1 MVLTHPFF
9 NPTRIIQGHAF
20 EEALFAVLRD
30 RRWAL
35 VTSQG
40 WIARGAVKKLMSRCG
55 KPMSQYFNCGKNPDI
70 QTVLDVAAALKNVDV
85 YVGLGGGSVI
95 DALKGAAVLCAL
107 GNNIETFLSHL
118 REETSLPNDLPTLPI
133 IAIPTTSGTGSE
145 VTPWGTIWGEQGIKH
160 SVNDISIYPSH
171 TILDPALTT
180 TMPSE
185 LTIATGLDALSHA
198 MEAVWNR
205 RHTALSDAM
214 ASQAISMIRVSLLNV
229 LRDPNDL
236 AARRQMQTASTIAG
250 LAMGTTQTALAH
262 SISYPFTS
270 RFGMPHGLACS
281 FTLGEIARYN
291 METDANRLEPI
302 ASGMDCQIEEIPVQ
316 LENWFN
322 KLGLPKLVL
331 NYITPNVTDDL
342 DDNFITRARAANN
355 IREVDGSKARE
366 IARLAL
372 DRLNKSASD
381 NLLKVS
387 A

>member
-9 NPTRIIQGHAF
+9 NPTRIIEGHAF
-20 EEALFAVLRD
+20 EEALFDVLQK

-40 WIARGAVKKLMSRCG
+40 WIARGAVEKIISRCG
-55 KPMSQYFNCGKNPDI
+55 KPISQYFNCDENPTT
-70 QTVLDVAAALKNVDV
+70 QTVLDVAAAVKNVDV

-95 DALKGAAVLCAL
+95 DALKGAAVLSAL
-107 GNNIETFLSHL
+107 DNNMETFLSHL
-118 REETSLPNDLPTLPI
+118 REGTSLPSDLPALPI

-145 VTPWGTIWGEQGIKH
+145 VTPWATIWGERGIKH
-160 SVNDISIYPSH
+160 SVNNISIYPSH
-171 TILDPALTT
+171 TILDPVLTT

-214 ASQAISMIRVSLLNV
+214 ASQAITMIRVGLLNV
-229 LRDPNDL
+229 LRNSNDL
-236 AARRQMQTASTIAG
+236 GARRHMQTASTIAG

-270 RFGMPHGLACS
+270 RFGVPHGLACS

-291 METDANRLEPI
+291 METDAKRLEPI
-302 ASGMDCQIEEIPVQ
+302 ASGMSCEIEEIPTQ
-316 LENWFN
+316 LENWFD
-322 KLGLPKLVL
+322 KLGVPELVL
-331 NYITPNVTDDL
+331 NYITPSVTDDL
-342 DDNFITRARAANN
+342 DDNLITRTRAANN

-381 NLLKVS
+381 KLLKVS